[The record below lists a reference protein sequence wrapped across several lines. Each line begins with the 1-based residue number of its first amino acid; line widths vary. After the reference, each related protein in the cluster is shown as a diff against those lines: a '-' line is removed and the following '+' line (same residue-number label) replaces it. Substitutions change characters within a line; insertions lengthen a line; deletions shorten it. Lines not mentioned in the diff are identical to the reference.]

1 MTLMQEL
8 MNQASTGSLL
18 QANFIRRFSPQEI
31 REAIQNLVATEQ
43 FELANALADAGLS
56 LYPNSEDIL
65 AIAGLL
71 AMMNQDWPMAVELLD
86 ELMAIQGTTAPAFT
100 FVMMVRALRCNLD
113 PARALEMANRGLS
126 LYPQQVELV
135 AEKLSLAEYQ
145 ESTFVSVDRQ
155 H

>member
-113 PARALEMANRGLS
+113 PARAFEVDNRGLS

>member
-113 PARALEMANRGLS
+113 PARALEVANSGLA

>member
-71 AMMNQDWPMAVELLD
+71 AMMNQDWQLAVELLD
-86 ELMAIQGTTAPAFT
+86 DLMLVQGDKTPPFT
-100 FVMMVRALRCNLD
+100 YVMMVRALRCNLE
-113 PARALEMANRGLS
+113 PARALEIAREGLE
-126 LYPQQVELV
+126 LYPQQLELL
-135 AEKLSLAEYQ
+135 AEKLSLDDF
-145 ESTFVSVDRQ
+145 SDSMLPSVGS
-155 H
+155 HH

>member
-43 FELANALADAGLS
+43 FELANELADAGLS

-113 PARALEMANRGLS
+113 PARALEVANRGLS